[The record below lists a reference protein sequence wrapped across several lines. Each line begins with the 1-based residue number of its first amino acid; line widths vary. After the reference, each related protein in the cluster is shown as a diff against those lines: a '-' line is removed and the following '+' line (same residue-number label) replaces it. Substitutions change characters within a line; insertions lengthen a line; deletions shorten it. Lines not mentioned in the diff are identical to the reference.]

1 MSVFVLVE
9 SNTTGTGRD
18 FALAARALGMQPVLL
33 TKGERHYSY
42 VAELDLDV
50 VLADTADPAAVLAA
64 CASLTDVRGVTS
76 SSEYFIETAARVARD
91 LGLPGPDPGA
101 IAVCRDKVAARKRL
115 RHLGVPAFAGCFT
128 PEEVAT
134 AAARIGRVVV
144 KPARGSGSVGVRACA
159 DPGDAREWAQRL
171 FAGGTT
177 EVLVEQEIVGP
188 EFSVEVL
195 AGEVVCVTAKH
206 LGPPP
211 FFVEHG
217 HDVPASVDFSDA
229 LAEAATTA
237 LAACGLGDGTAH
249 VELRWAHG
257 RAWLIEINPR
267 LAGGL
272 IPRLVRHALGRDLVT
287 EMIAA
292 AAGLPVD
299 RQPGPAAHASIRFLV
314 PETGTVTEVS
324 GVDEAR
330 AMPGV
335 VAVEC
340 TATPGQDL
348 TITGSFTD
356 RRGHVAAIG
365 PTAATA
371 AARADAAHARIR
383 IAVAPAAVP
392 ASR

>member
-1 MSVFVLVE
+1 MAPVLVLVE

-18 FALAARALGMQPVLL
+18 FALAARSLGLRPVLL
-33 TKGERHYSY
+33 TKGERHYPY

-50 VLADTADPAAVLAA
+50 VRADTADPAAVVAA
-64 CASLTDVRGVTS
+64 CAALPGVRGVTS
-76 SSEYFIETAARVARD
+76 SSEYFIETAARAARE
-91 LGLPGPDPGA
+91 LGLPGPDPDA
-101 IAVCRDKVAARKRL
+101 IAVCRDKMAARKRL
-115 RHLGVPAFAGCFT
+115 RHLGPDFAGCVT
-128 PEEVAT
+128 PDEAAA
-134 AAARIGRVVV
+134 AAARLGAVVV
-144 KPARGSGSVGVRACA
+144 KPARGSGSIGVRACA
-159 DPGDAREWAQRL
+159 SSDEAREWTQRL
-171 FAGGTT
+171 LADGAT
-177 EVLVEQEIVGP
+177 EVVVEQEIVGP

-206 LGPPP
+206 LGPAP
-211 FFVEHG
+211 FFVEYG
-217 HDVPASVDFSDA
+217 HDVPAAAPDA
-229 LAEAATTA
+229 IAEAAKTA

-257 RAWLIEINPR
+257 RPWLIEINPR

-287 EMIAA
+287 EVVAA
-292 AAGLPVD
+292 AAGMPVD
-299 RQPGPAAHASIRFLV
+299 RRPGTHTHASIRFLV
-314 PETGTVTEVS
+314 PGAGTVTEVS

-330 AMPGV
+330 VMPGV
-335 VAVEC
+335 LEAVC
-340 TATPGQDL
+340 TAAVGQDL
-348 TITGSFTD
+348 ETTGSFTD
-356 RRGHVAAIG
+356 RRGYVVALG